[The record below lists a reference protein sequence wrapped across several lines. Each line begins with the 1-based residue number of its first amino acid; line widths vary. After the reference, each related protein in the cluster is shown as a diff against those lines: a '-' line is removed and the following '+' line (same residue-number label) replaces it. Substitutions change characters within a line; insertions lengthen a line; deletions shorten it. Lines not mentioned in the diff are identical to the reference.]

1 LDDFLEDGAVV
12 VAAGGPSADQTRPI
26 HHSAQLAVA
35 AEVAAL
41 VDAGETVFRVVAAD
55 GSNSRTESSSPT
67 MFVPSH

>member
-1 LDDFLEDGAVV
+1 VERSLVVLDD
-12 VAAGGPSADQTRPI
+12 AAQHD
-26 HHSAQLAVA
+26 AVA